1 MNTLRTLE
9 DEGFSVT
16 YLPLQSNGILDLEVL
31 EKAIREDTLAA
42 SIMMVNNEIGTLQ
55 NIEEIG
61 KILRKRKIYF
71 HSDIAQ
77 AYGKLP
83 IDVNKFNIDLAS
95 ISSHKVYGPKGIGAM
110 YLRKKPRVK
119 LSRKFL
125 LLSNYPRRRA
135 RTRSQVRYFVPFSLC
150 RIR

>member
-1 MNTLRTLE
+1 M
-9 DEGFSVT
+9 T

-61 KILRKRKIYF
+61 NILRKRKIYF

-77 AYGKLP
+77 AFGKLP

-119 LSRKFL
+119 LSR
-125 LLSNYPRRRA
+125 
-135 RTRSQVRYFVPFSLC
+135 T
-150 RIR
+150 I